1 MVFPGLQGHSL
12 RRLKREVISYAA
24 DLEAKIHLSSISYCF
39 SEMQSA
45 GTEFDSIKQNELGH
59 STFVNVKT
67 GKKVNSNSPGVTL
80 DRKGFVGK
88 PLLMV
93 FPSLSRCEGDEK
105 KMVLCP
111 SKQIIELHEAGS
123 QKRKN

>member
-12 RRLKREVISYAA
+12 RRLEQEVVSYAA
-24 DLEAKIHLSSISYCF
+24 DLEAKIHLSSTSYWF

-45 GTEFDSIKQNELGH
+45 GTEFDSIKKNDLSH
-59 STFVNVKT
+59 STFVDVKT
-67 GKKVNSNSPGVTL
+67 GKKVNSKSPGLTL
-80 DRKGFVGK
+80 SSKGFAGK

-93 FPSLSRCEGDEK
+93 FPSLSRCEGDGK

-111 SKQIIELHEAGS
+111 SKQIIEFH
-123 QKRKN
+123 